1 MALKGIE
8 RQRHFLDYTL
18 SSLWRRRGKNF
29 SLVFV
34 YVLMVFALSSVTF
47 FADAVRKEAETLL
60 SEAPELIV
68 QRMMAGRHELIP
80 LSYADTIKSI
90 QGVQSVK
97 PRLWGYYYHPA
108 AKANYTV
115 LVPEHFPYQDD
126 KMVIGNGVKRTW
138 GTMEGDKFYFKSF
151 DAKTVILTPARV
163 IDPETEIVSADLILV
178 SEATFRSLFGTPAG
192 FATDLAV
199 SIRNQKECE
208 TIARK
213 IVLALPD
220 TRPILR
226 EEILRTYQA
235 VFDWRS
241 GYLIALLGGAVL
253 AFFIF
258 AWDKATGLSAEERT
272 EIGIL
277 KAVGWDTS
285 DILLMKFWEGAVISL
300 TSFLLGVTAAYLH
313 VFLAPDLLFEHAL
326 MGWAVLYPNFQL
338 KPVIHPYQLAVLF
351 FLTVVPYTMM
361 TIIPTWK
368 VAITDPDTVMRQA

>member
-1 MALKGIE
+1 MALKGVE
-8 RQRHFLDYTL
+8 RHRYFLDYTL
-18 SSLWRRRGKNF
+18 SSLWRRRGKNI
-29 SLVFV
+29 SLLLV
-34 YVLMVFALSSVTF
+34 YVLMVFALSSVIF
-47 FADAVRKEAETLL
+47 FTDAIRKEAETLL

-80 LSYADTIKSI
+80 LSYADRIKSI

-138 GTMEGDKFYFKSF
+138 ATMEGDKFYFKSF
-151 DAKTVILTPARV
+151 DAKTVILTPAKV
-163 IDPETEIVSADLILV
+163 IDAETEIVSADLILV
-178 SEATFRSLFGTPAG
+178 SEATFRRLFGTPGG

-285 DILLMKFWEGAVISL
+285 DILLMKFWEGGVISL
-300 TSFLLGVTAAYLH
+300 TAFLLGVTAAYLH

-326 MGWAVLYPNFQL
+326 MGWAVLYPKFQL

-351 FLTVVPYTMM
+351 FLAVVPYTMM